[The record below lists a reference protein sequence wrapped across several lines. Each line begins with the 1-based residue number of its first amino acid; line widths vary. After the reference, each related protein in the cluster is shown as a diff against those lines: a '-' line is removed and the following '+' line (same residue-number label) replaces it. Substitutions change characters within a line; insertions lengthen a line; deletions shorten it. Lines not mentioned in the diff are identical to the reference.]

1 MLKMWHRIL
10 KIERPDAAN
19 DQDRIVKKAELMK
32 KNFENTIQEIQF
44 GEFKVKSSQGILFI
58 LFPTMSCVKMNVNKI
73 LVEYVKFVF
82 IVISV
87 NVQNTW

>member
-32 KNFENTIQEIQF
+32 KNFENSIQEIKF
-44 GEFKVKSSQGILFI
+44 GEFKVKSSQGDSFYTVSYNELCENECKLNFGRV
-58 LFPTMSCVKMNVNKI
+58 C
-73 LVEYVKFVF
+73 
-82 IVISV
+82 
-87 NVQNTW
+87 

>member
-19 DQDRIVKKAELMK
+19 DQDRIVKKAHNKAELMK

-44 GEFKVKSSQGILFI
+44 GEFKVKSSQGDSFYTVSYNEL
-58 LFPTMSCVKMNVNKI
+58 CENECK
-73 LVEYVKFVF
+73 
-82 IVISV
+82 
-87 NVQNTW
+87 QNFGRVC